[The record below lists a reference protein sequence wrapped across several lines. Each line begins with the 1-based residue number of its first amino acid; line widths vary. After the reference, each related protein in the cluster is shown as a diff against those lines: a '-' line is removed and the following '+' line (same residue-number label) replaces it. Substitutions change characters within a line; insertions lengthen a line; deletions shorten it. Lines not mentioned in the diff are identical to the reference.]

1 MNLITMLSGSLR
13 LSATGAAHPDEVWD
27 RYTRPAR
34 WSRWSPHLREVDYPD
49 AVIRPGT
56 TGRVTGVGGVVAV
69 FRIDAVDHE
78 ARTWS
83 WSVRSGPLR
92 VSFDHGVDAAGAEPP
107 GTDRAGADRAGADSG
122 HVGGSTAWLVTH
134 APWPVA
140 VGYAPLARLA
150 LGRLVAPA

>member
-1 MNLITMLSGSLR
+1 MDLTSALTGHLR
-13 LSATGAAHPDEVWD
+13 LAATGPVDPDEVWD
-27 RYTRPAR
+27 RYTRP
-34 WSRWSPHLREVDYPD
+34 SRWPGWSKHLREVDYPE
-49 AVIRPGT
+49 AVVRPGT

-92 VSFDHGVDAAGAEPP
+92 LSFDHGVDATDATGA
-107 GTDRAGADRAGADSG
+107 ASG
-122 HVGGSTAWLVTH
+122 QVAGSTAWLVTH
-134 APWPVA
+134 ALWPVA

>member
-1 MNLITMLSGSLR
+1 MHLPFLGSSSVSSLAWLSSLASGSLR
-13 LSATGAAHPDEVWD
+13 LSATGPLDPEAVWE
-27 RYTRPAR
+27 RYTRPVWWPVWA
-34 WSRWSPHLREVDYPD
+34 PHLRRVDYPD
-49 AVIRPGT
+49 AVVTPGT

-92 VSFDHGVDAAGAEPP
+92 LRLEHGVDPAEPGSEHP
-107 GTDRAGADRAGADSG
+107 L
-122 HVGGSTAWLVTH
+122 GSTAWLVTH

-140 VGYAPLARLA
+140 LGYAPAARWSLH
-150 LGRLVAPA
+150 RLVSG